1 MGLSLTFTINPTNLK
16 NFRSTEKIMFV
27 NSNSTSDYRHKNGLC
42 IAQRKGGNE
51 TLVQWSNGDQRWYET
66 EDLDGKVILV
76 NPNQIGGSDNG

>member
-16 NFRSTEKIMFV
+16 NFRSTEKKMFV